1 MKYRLPV
8 VSGRFYPSSPELLR
22 NELAQYFA
30 SVDEA
35 NIQAEISP
43 KALIVPHAGYY
54 YSGTVAAYAYTY
66 LKNLNQPI
74 DRVILLGP
82 SHQFPLQGCAVP
94 SHDVFVTPLGEIPV
108 DRAACEHLL
117 ELGLV
122 HEEDKAHNWEHS
134 LEVQLPFL
142 QSRFNYFNILPITVG
157 AVQPDQISKI
167 LKTLLK
173 PSTALSQDSIT
184 QVDLLNTLIII
195 STDLS
200 HYHNYEKA
208 QFLDADTVAAIL
220 HLDPSLQPQ
229 DACGYFALN
238 GFLRFCKCN
247 SWQIQLVNQ
256 ANSGDID
263 GLPES
268 KKEVVGYASFIAY

>member
-8 VSGRFYPSSPELLR
+8 VSGRFYPSSPEQLR
-22 NELAQYFA
+22 KELADCFA
-30 SVDEA
+30 KVDETD
-35 NIQAEISP
+35 IQADICP

-54 YSGTVAAYAYTY
+54 YSAAVAAYAYTY
-66 LKNLNQPI
+66 LKNLTLPI

-94 SHDVFVTPLGEIPV
+94 SQDVFVTPLGEVPV

-117 ELGLV
+117 QLGLV
-122 HEEDKAHNWEHS
+122 QEQDKAHTWEHS

-142 QSRFNYFNILPITVG
+142 QSTFNFFQILPITVG
-157 AVQPDQISKI
+157 AVQPDEINKI
-167 LKTLLK
+167 LQTVLN
-173 PSTALSQDSIT
+173 PAAALSEGIST
-184 QVDLLNTLIII
+184 QVNLVNTLIIV

-200 HYHNYEKA
+200 HYHSYEEA
-208 QFLDADTVAAIL
+208 QLLDASTAAAIL
-220 HLDPSLQPQ
+220 RLDASLQPQ
-229 DACGYFALN
+229 DACGYCALN
-238 GFLRFCKCN
+238 GFLRFCQCN
-247 SWQIQLVNQ
+247 DWQIKLVNQ

-263 GLPES
+263 GLSES